1 MNKHFLWMVVGCT
14 LPLLVIFLA
23 PALGLGSG
31 TSLFIFILVMFGC
44 HLLMPMHH
52 GSHENQDKNSKSSK
66 PENHDHHT

>member
-52 GSHENQDKNSKSSK
+52 RTHENQDKNSKSSK
-66 PENHDHHT
+66 PENHDHHI

>member
-1 MNKHFLWMVVGCT
+1 MNKHFLWMVEGCT

-52 GSHENQDKNSKSSK
+52 WTHENQDKNSKSSK